1 MIVDCNNCN
10 KKFDINENLIP
21 VEGRLLQCSGC
32 NKKWFFK
39 KKIKKNDLILKINKK
54 NLDSGSFLKKKNL
67 LDIEGNFK
75 KKKVFDEK
83 FIKDEK
89 ITIKK
94 ESKILKKFLI
104 FLISFISL
112 IILVDTFKYYLIK
125 IIPNVEFILYNLYES
140 ITYVFLFVNDL
151 I

>member
-54 NLDSGSFLKKKNL
+54 NLDSGSFLKKK
-67 LDIEGNFK
+67 
-75 KKKVFDEK
+75 
-83 FIKDEK
+83 
-89 ITIKK
+89 
-94 ESKILKKFLI
+94 I
-104 FLISFISL
+104 F
-112 IILVDTFKYYLIK
+112 
-125 IIPNVEFILYNLYES
+125 
-140 ITYVFLFVNDL
+140 
-151 I
+151 